1 MTGLVDEELVSFFPK
16 SLKFIC
22 HNGAGYDQVDAA
34 ACAKRGMYYVLHMFI
49 PGIRVSNTPGAVVAA
64 TADVGIFL
72 LLGAIRNFNHSILE
86 LRRGEDMPNFVLIV
100 GNWKNNVARGHDPE
114 GKIMGILG
122 MGDIGQAMA
131 VRAVALGMK
140 IQYYNRHRL
149 SEEKEKAAGNAKY
162 VGFNELLATSDV
174 LSLNLPLNPKTR
186 HLISR
191 AEFAKMK
198 KGVVIVNTARG
209 AVMDEEA
216 LVEALD
222 SGIVASAGLDVYE
235 NEPEIHPGLMRNEN
249 VLLLPHLGTHTYETQ
264 KEMEVLVIDNIR
276 SAVTTGKLLTPVN

>member
-1 MTGLVDEELVSFFPK
+1 MTGLVDEELVSYFPK

-22 HNGAGYDQVDAA
+22 HNGAGYDQVDAV
-34 ACAKRGMYYVLHMFI
+34 ACAKRGMRCVLHTFI
-49 PGIRVSNTPGAVVAA
+49 PGIKVSNTPGAVVAA

-86 LRRGEDMPNFVLIV
+86 LRRGDDTPNFVLTV

-149 SEEKEKAAGNAKY
+149 SQEKEKAAGNAKY
-162 VGFNELLATSDV
+162 VGFDELLATSDV

-191 AEFAKMK
+191 PEFAKMK
-198 KGVVIVNTARG
+198 KGVVVVNTARG

-276 SAVTTGKLLTPVN
+276 SAVTRGKLLTPVN